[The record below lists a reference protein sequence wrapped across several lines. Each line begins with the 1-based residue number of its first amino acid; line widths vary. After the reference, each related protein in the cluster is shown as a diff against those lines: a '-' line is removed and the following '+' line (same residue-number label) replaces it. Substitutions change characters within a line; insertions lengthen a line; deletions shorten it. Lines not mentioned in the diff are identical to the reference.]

1 LKIIGQQHGQMR
13 STGAVLLRAFMRR
26 SGLALAL
33 AVLLVPVA
41 VPASSGLAGQPAP
54 DFALKNSAGTNLRL
68 SEYRGQVVLVSFWAQ
83 WCNRCTEQL
92 AMLSD
97 LQQRYG
103 DANLRIL
110 AVNID
115 TDDKPARD
123 AAKRLGITILHD
135 ADQSV
140 VREYDPSVLPFAVL
154 VDPHGTVRQV
164 YAGYRAEDATTY
176 TDELSALISE

>member
-1 LKIIGQQHGQMR
+1 MR
-13 STGAVLLRAFMRR
+13 SKCSALLRACMRR
-26 SGLALAL
+26 SGLILAL
-33 AVLLVPVA
+33 AVLFMPVA
-41 VPASSGLAGQPAP
+41 VPASSSLAGQLAP

-68 SEYRGQVVLVSFWAQ
+68 SEYRGQVVLVSFWAK

-97 LQQRYG
+97 LQKRYG
-103 DANLRIL
+103 DANLRVL

-115 TDDKPARD
+115 SDDQAARD
-123 AAKRLGITILHD
+123 ATNRLGITVLHD

-164 YAGYRAEDATTY
+164 YAGYRAEDATSY
-176 TDELSALISE
+176 ADELAALILE